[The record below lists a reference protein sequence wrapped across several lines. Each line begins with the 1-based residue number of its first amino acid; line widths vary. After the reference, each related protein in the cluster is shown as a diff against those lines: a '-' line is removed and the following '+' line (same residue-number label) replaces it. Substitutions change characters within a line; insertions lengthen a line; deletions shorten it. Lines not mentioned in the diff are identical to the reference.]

1 MGSLG
6 RRADAA
12 RRSELPADDPGEH
25 VPVDAT
31 SAPRTPRRRR
41 PIGHGTVWL
50 LRVLSVVAVLGAWEW
65 YGRHTNPLLF
75 TYPTAIAQAGAVLV
89 RDGTLLGAMGQSL
102 SVLAWGLGLAI
113 VVGVGIGLAI
123 GRSRV
128 VEALLEVPLDALY
141 AVPTVALV
149 PVIVLWVG
157 FGPVA
162 KVVVVF
168 LFSVFAVVL
177 NTARGVREVDP
188 QLVEVARSYLASE
201 VGLWKDVVLP
211 SALPFIVTGVRLAVG
226 RALVGVVIAEFY
238 TSIAGL
244 GFLIVSYANTF
255 QTAKVFVPVV
265 VLMALGVILTA
276 GLQVLEGRLAP
287 WQSRR
292 EAS

>member
-1 MGSLG
+1 
-6 RRADAA
+6 
-12 RRSELPADDPGEH
+12 
-25 VPVDAT
+25 
-31 SAPRTPRRRR
+31 
-41 PIGHGTVWL
+41 VWL
-50 LRVLSVVAVLGAWEW
+50 LRVLSVVAVLGGWEV
-65 YGRHTNPLLF
+65 YGRHSNPLLF
-75 TYPTAIAQAGAVLV
+75 TYPSAIAQAAVELV
-89 RDGTLLGAMGQSL
+89 RNGSLLKAMGQSL
-102 SVLAWGLGLAI
+102 SVFGWGLGLAI
-113 VVGVGIGLAI
+113 LVGVGVGLAM

-141 AVPTVALV
+141 AMPTVALV

-168 LFSVFAVVL
+168 LFSVFAIVL

-188 QLVEVARSYLASE
+188 QLIEVARSYSASE

-244 GFLIVSYANTF
+244 GFLIVTYANTF

-265 VLMALGVILTA
+265 VLMALGVILT
-276 GLQVLEGRLAP
+276 GLLQILEGRLAP
-287 WQSRR
+287 WQVR
-292 EAS
+292 ESS